1 MFRAQMPPL
10 PLIGRD
16 EEKDWLARHLS
27 AALCGQEGRALL
39 LMGEA
44 GIGKTHLL
52 THAIPSDRVLSQV
65 TFPQAR
71 FAAPGSGLRKLAEI
85 GGAAGR
91 ALEAELEETDDAV
104 GGWKLLSICR
114 KTDELISSSPGKIVI
129 FDDLQWADE
138 LTLAWLSR
146 SGDLLRESQTVVVL
160 AVRGSGNVPL
170 RILDATAP
178 LRRGGNLHSL
188 ELGPLSAPQVGKLA
202 ELFGFELNDE
212 LMTTLHR
219 RTDGLPLA
227 AEELLR
233 EAARRGTDL
242 QTIENL
248 EEIGISTSLSVLAAM
263 VREQTSS
270 LDQDTQELLSAV
282 ALMPQP
288 AEEPITQQVTGL
300 DRERFDLALEGA
312 LTSGFLARVSSGS
325 LRFRHEL
332 QREAFQA
339 HLGIARRRSLHRR
352 IATSLMDGSRYP
364 AGKIAEQFVQAGLVG
379 KALEWLERASIEA
392 ARAHDHGNALTHLT
406 AAMDLCPPE
415 DSEKRTVL
423 AERAVLAAR
432 SSNQPS
438 AGIELVEK
446 ALSPT
451 TEPRQRGRLFLC
463 LARLVSFFG
472 DNDARAAALKD
483 ARTEF
488 ARAGDDAGTARVLG
502 EIALPTGTAPSI
514 TERIALGRMGLALAE
529 RAEDPAAISLCAA
542 NLAVA
547 ELRSGNPESFA
558 LWARAIEVYQSD
570 SSSEGGEE
578 IVRNRTNWVIGALD
592 YGLYPE
598 AETVLREGGGLWANP
613 FWKEF
618 SHCLRAM
625 YLWRVGRWDEAVD
638 QAVLARAALSRPEVG
653 AIATAIQA
661 AVDFERDA
669 RPDIEPLIKAVESL
683 IELGDEQWGAVAH
696 SILMRIRA
704 ARREPKPERGLPS
717 LLNLI
722 LTSGVRTGWDDVL
735 PTVAERD
742 PARCRRTLAVLGDLK
757 PLGKRADASS
767 QFTRGILATHEGDQD
782 AEELLV
788 EAARLYERLPDPFFT
803 AKALEA
809 AADARVRAGKR
820 AGETRYRAA
829 EIYRDLGADRSL
841 AGLLRRGGNSRALD
855 GFRVPASQAHAGA
868 PGLTP
873 REREIAELARQGYTA
888 RAMAETLGISAVTVK
903 KHLERVKAKLSVER
917 KSDLVRLLSVDSSE
931 P

>member
-1 MFRAQMPPL
+1 MFHAQMPAL
-10 PLIGRD
+10 PLIGRA
-16 EEKDWLARHLS
+16 EEKDWLAGHLS
-27 AALCGQEGRALL
+27 AAVRQQEGRALL

-44 GIGKTHLL
+44 GIGKTHFLS
-52 THAIPSDRVLSQV
+52 HAIPSDRVLTRV

-85 GGAAGR
+85 GGTAAR
-91 ALEAELEETDDAV
+91 ALESELEETDDAV

-114 KTDELISSSPGKIVI
+114 KADELISSSPGKVVV
-129 FDDLQWADE
+129 FDDLQWVDE

-146 SGDLLRESQTVVVL
+146 SEDLLRESQTVVVL
-160 AVRGSGNVPL
+160 AVRGSGNMPI
-170 RILDATAP
+170 RILDATAT
-178 LRRGGNLHSL
+178 LRRGGNLYSL

-202 ELFGFELNDE
+202 ELFGFDLDDS
-212 LMTTLHR
+212 LTATLHR

-233 EAARRGTDL
+233 EAARRGADL

-248 EEIGISTSLSVLAAM
+248 EEIGISPSLSVLAAV

-270 LDQDTQELLSAV
+270 LSSGTQEILSAV

-288 AEEPITQQVTGL
+288 AEEAIIKQVTEMN
-300 DRERFDLALEGA
+300 REQFDLALEGA
-312 LTSGFLARVSSGS
+312 LASGFLARVGSGS
-325 LRFRHEL
+325 LSFRHEL

-339 HLGIARRRSLHRR
+339 QLGIARRRSLHRR
-352 IATSLMDGSRYP
+352 IAAALIDGSRYP

-379 KALEWLERASIEA
+379 EALDWLERASTEA

-415 DSEKRTVL
+415 NSERRTVI

-432 SSNQPS
+432 SSNQPR
-438 AGIELVEK
+438 AGIELVER
-446 ALSPT
+446 ALASVA
-451 TEPRQRGRLFLC
+451 EPAQRGRLFLC

-472 DNDARAAALKD
+472 DNDARAAALND
-483 ARTEF
+483 ARAEF
-488 ARAGDDAGTARVLG
+488 ANANDDAGTARVLG
-502 EIALPTGTAPSI
+502 ELALPVGTAPPI
-514 TERIALGRMGLALAE
+514 TERIALGREGLALAE
-529 RAEDPAAISLCAA
+529 RAEDAAAISLCAA

-547 ELRSGNPESFA
+547 ELRSGNPEAFA
-558 LWARAIEVYQSD
+558 LWARAIDVYQSE
-570 SSSEGGEE
+570 SSGGGEE

-598 AETVLREGGGLWANP
+598 AEKVLREGGRLWENP

-618 SHCLRAM
+618 SHCLKAM

-638 QAVLARAALSRPEVG
+638 EAVLARAALSRPEVS
-653 AIATAIQA
+653 AMATAIQA
-661 AVDFERDA
+661 AVEFERDA
-669 RPDIEPLIKAVESL
+669 RPNIEPLVGAVESL
-683 IELGDEQWGAVAH
+683 IQLGDEQWGAVAH
-696 SILMRIRA
+696 SVLMRIRT
-704 ARREPKPERGLPS
+704 ARREPNPERGLPS
-717 LLNLI
+717 LLDLI
-722 LTSGVRTGWDDVL
+722 LTSRVRIGWDDLL

-742 PARCRRTLAVLGDLK
+742 PSLCRRTLGVLGDLQ
-757 PLGKRADASS
+757 PVGKRADASS
-767 QFTRGILATHEGDQD
+767 MFTRGILATDEGDQN
-782 AEELLV
+782 AEEMLV

-803 AKALEA
+803 AKALGA
-809 AADARVRAGKR
+809 AADARVRVGKR
-820 AGETRYRAA
+820 AGGARYRAA

-841 AGLLRRGGNSRALD
+841 AALLRRSGNSRALD
-855 GFRVPASQAHAGA
+855 DFRVPASQAHAGS

-873 REREIAELARQGYTA
+873 REREVADLARQGYTA
-888 RAMAETLGISAVTVK
+888 RAMSEILGISPVTAK

-917 KSDLVRLLSVDSSE
+917 KSDLVRLLSVDSSG